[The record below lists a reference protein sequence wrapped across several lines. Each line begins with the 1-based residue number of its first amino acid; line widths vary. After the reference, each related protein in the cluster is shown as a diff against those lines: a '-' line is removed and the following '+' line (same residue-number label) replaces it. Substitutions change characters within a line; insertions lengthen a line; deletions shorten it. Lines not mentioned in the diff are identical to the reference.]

1 MLVVCSRRGHNER
14 VVMSEHQKD
23 TEFLTHLISYDDTD
37 ERRILAERIAG
48 LQRDERCVRRA
59 IWLMALFA
67 ALSVAGICYAA
78 VFLFHPMNLA
88 QFMMQF
94 TIKVLCAVGLGSLI
108 CVLAF
113 HAMCVSYR
121 KELAGTRDECRRL
134 AIKIMEERLVAQL
147 RNTNVRPRAISP
159 EQPLGEGL
167 AVAASA

>member
-1 MLVVCSRRGHNER
+1 
-14 VVMSEHQKD
+14 MSEHQKD

-37 ERRILAERIAG
+37 ERRILAERIAN

-67 ALSVAGICYAA
+67 ALAVAGICYAA

-88 QFMMQF
+88 QFMMQL
-94 TIKVLCAVGLGSLI
+94 TIKILCALGLGSLI

-134 AIKIMEERLVAQL
+134 AIRIMEDRLAAQL
-147 RNTNVRPRAISP
+147 RKTNVRPRTKSAV
-159 EQPLGEGL
+159 QALGEEL
-167 AVAASA
+167 AAAASA